1 MKNAKRI
8 LALAAAILLFGMY
21 LSTLIFALIGSP
33 HSIDL
38 LWALLHVRL
47 CFRYFSMVICWY
59 SSLPG
64 IILHLMIQL
73 TAFTATARMMY
84 LSCHSLM
91 TRQAMIP
98 YKTQRASDF
107 LRDRLILFSYVF
119 FHLL

>member
-38 LWALLHVRL
+38 LWASIACTIVLPVLLYGYMLV
-47 CFRYFSMVICWY
+47 F
-59 SSLPG
+59 
-64 IILHLMIQL
+64 HLMIQL

>member
-33 HSIDL
+33 HSINL
-38 LWALLHVRL
+38 LWASIACTIVLPVLLYGYMLVFKLTR
-47 CFRYFSMVICWY
+47 
-59 SSLPG
+59 